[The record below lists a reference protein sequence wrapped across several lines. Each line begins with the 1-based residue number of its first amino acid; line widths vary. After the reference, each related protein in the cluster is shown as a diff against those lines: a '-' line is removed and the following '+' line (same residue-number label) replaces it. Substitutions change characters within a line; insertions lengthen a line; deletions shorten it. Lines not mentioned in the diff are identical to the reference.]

1 MPNYT
6 LSHIEELEAE
16 AIFVIREVVAN
27 FETPSLLFSG
37 GKDSI
42 VLTHLAKKAFYPAN
56 IPFPLIHV
64 DTGHNFP
71 ETIQF
76 RDNLIKQLNVKLIV
90 ASVQDAI
97 DKGRSEE
104 HTS

>member
-6 LSHIEELEAE
+6 LTHLEELEAE
-16 AIFVIREVVAN
+16 AIFVIREVVSN
-27 FETPSLLFSG
+27 FENPALLFSG

-42 VLTHLAKKAFYPAN
+42 VLTHLAKKAFYPAS

-71 ETIQF
+71 ETLSF
-76 RDNLIKQLNVKLIV
+76 RDKLVK
-90 ASVQDAI
+90 
-97 DKGRSEE
+97 
-104 HTS
+104 

>member
-6 LSHIEELEAE
+6 LTHLEELEAE
-16 AIFVIREVVAN
+16 AIFVIREVVSN
-27 FETPSLLFSG
+27 FENPALLFSG

-42 VLTHLAKKAFYPAN
+42 VLTHLAKKAFYPAS

-71 ETIQF
+71 ETLSF
-76 RDNLIKQLNVKLIV
+76 RDKLVKKLNVKLIV
-90 ASVQDAI
+90 GSVQECNRIEDL
-97 DKGRSEE
+97 
-104 HTS
+104 